1 MAVTTKFEAR
11 FFVVTEPYN
20 VWFVG
25 RIGNSIDVAT
35 SVLHQRQPV
44 KFFDDLVDECI
55 KIAKFN
61 EPTIKLVIDKSTK
74 YRVSFDTAE
83 KGLLLIDI
91 WVGCCNPKFEIDA
104 TKPYM
109 FSALEHGRGLR
120 DGYFYILSSGSHM
133 EARQPTLFLTLV
145 NHYVQTCTDKELKQL
160 TDKKEGLYLRCQ
172 FAFED
177 ETMPPGAL
185 VAQREIN
192 KCNEDYQTSLNKCPT
207 DYVPCELL
215 RSFMGYFIFVKRD
228 RMLKRETI
236 TKDDIILAD

>member
-1 MAVTTKFEAR
+1 MSVSTKFEAR
-11 FFVVTEPYN
+11 FFCVTEPYT
-20 VWFVG
+20 VWFLG
-25 RIGNSIDVAT
+25 RIGNTIDVPT
-35 SVLHQRQPV
+35 CTLHKRQPA

-61 EPTIKLVIDKSTK
+61 ESAIKLVIDKSTK

-91 WVGCCNPKFEIDA
+91 WVGCSNPKFEIVA
-104 TKPYM
+104 TKPYALT
-109 FSALEHGRGLR
+109 ALEHGRGLR
-120 DGYFYILSSGSHM
+120 DGYFYILSGGSHM

-145 NHYVQTCTDKELKQL
+145 NHYAQTCTDGELKQL
-160 TDKKEGLYLRCQ
+160 TDKKEKLYLRCQ

-185 VAQREIN
+185 VTQRDIS
-192 KCNEDYQTSLNKCPT
+192 KCNEEYQASLNKCPT

-228 RMLKRETI
+228 KMLKREAI
-236 TKDDIILAD
+236 SKDDIIMGD